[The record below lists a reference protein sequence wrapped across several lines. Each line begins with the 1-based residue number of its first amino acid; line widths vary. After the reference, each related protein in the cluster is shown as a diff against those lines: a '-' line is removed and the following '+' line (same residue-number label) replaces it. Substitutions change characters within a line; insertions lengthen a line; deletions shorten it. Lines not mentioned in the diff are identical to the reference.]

1 MSYKITIIENGKER
15 VRETEGN
22 ETLLAVL
29 QNAGSTIHAPCGG
42 NGTCRRCTVN
52 VSGDC
57 RAFDGTV
64 THYEDGAV
72 LSCRVYPESDLRV
85 TIEQA
90 SGGRVLANARDID
103 GSGKGYGLAFDIG
116 TTTIAGYLYDLEKG
130 KCLETIGEMNMQ
142 RSYGADVVSRIRYC
156 SEPDGQKNLT
166 ALVRKQILKLSGQ
179 LCAKQKLKLDA
190 IRYISIAG
198 NTVMEHIFAGLSPV
212 SIGVAPYKPQSL
224 FGKEYSAGE
233 FFSAFSANC
242 KVYICPAIAGYVGGD
257 ITAGLVSSGACD
269 SQKTL
274 LFIDVGTNGEMAL
287 GNADGFVCCATA
299 AGPAFEGAEM
309 ECGSSAQDGAINT
322 VNTDLSFTVL
332 GDGEAKSICGSGLLD
347 AVGALLYNEILDDT
361 GRMDG
366 ERYNFT
372 DKVWISAADVRKLQ
386 LAKAAIRAGIETLL
400 YVSGTSYGEIS
411 DVLIAGGFGAYLRK
425 ESSCAIGMLP
435 PAFLEKTIHIG
446 NSAGMGAALALTEQ
460 GRKRLNEVAKKCRY
474 EELSA
479 SQLFNNTYIDAMMF
493 DDWEKVYH
501 D

>member
-1 MSYKITIIENGKER
+1 MSYQITIIENGKER

-29 QNAGSTIHAPCGG
+29 QDAAAGIHAPCGG

-64 THYEDGAV
+64 THYESGAV
-72 LSCRVYPESDLRV
+72 LACRVYPESDLRV
-85 TIEQA
+85 SIDHA
-90 SGGRVLANARDID
+90 SGSRVLANARDIAAQS
-103 GSGKGYGLAFDIG
+103 SGLGLAFDIG
-116 TTTIAGYLYDLEKG
+116 TTTIAGYLYDLKTG
-130 KCLETIGEMNMQ
+130 KCLETAGEMNAQ
-142 RSYGADVVSRIRYC
+142 RSFGADVVSRISYC
-156 SEPDGQKNLT
+156 NDPEGLKRLT
-166 ALVRKQILKLSGQ
+166 ELVRKQILKLSGQ
-179 LCAKQKLKLDA
+179 LCAKQKRKLSE
-190 IRYISIAG
+190 IEYISIAG

-212 SIGVAPYKPQSL
+212 SIGAAPYKPQSL
-224 FGKEYSAGE
+224 FGTEYAASE
-233 FFSAFSANC
+233 FFAAFSPAC
-242 KVYICPAIAGYVGGD
+242 KLYICPAVAGYVGGD
-257 ITAGLVSSGACD
+257 ITAGLLSSGACD

-287 GNADGFVCCATA
+287 GSADGFICCATA

-322 VNTDLSFTVL
+322 VNKDLSYTVL
-332 GDGEAKSICGSGLLD
+332 GDGEAKSLCGSGLLD
-347 AVGALLYNEILDDT
+347 AVGALLYNEILDET
-361 GRMDG
+361 GRLDG

-372 DKVWISAADVRKLQ
+372 DNVWISAADIRKLQ

-411 DVLIAGGFGAYLRK
+411 DVLIAGGFGNYLRK
-425 ESSCAIGMLP
+425 ESACAIGMLP

-446 NSAGMGAALALTEQ
+446 NSAGMGAAMALTVE

-474 EELSA
+474 EELSG